1 MDADEPEPG
10 GSAVPD
16 RRLLRA
22 RRTREALATA
32 AVDLILERGLA
43 ATTVEAV
50 AERADVT
57 RRTFSRYFTGKED
70 AALGFVRDDG
80 ERINALLRAR
90 PAGEPPLLA
99 YRRAV
104 RAWLA
109 DRDSPARHLRP
120 QMRRIIGL
128 LDQEPTLFAAYERIR
143 VDAQE
148 ESIRIIAE
156 RLGTDDLRDLRPAV
170 VVEAAAGVLTAA
182 LRAWARGPDD
192 RDGPDT
198 TTGTD
203 STGIPDGPDG
213 RDAGNAAGAD
223 LADLVERAYDALT
236 REAASAAAHRTTD
249 PSRTTEEPRTTDE

>member
-1 MDADEPEPG
+1 MDAEESEPG
-10 GSAVPD
+10 GGEAVAD
-16 RRLLRA
+16 RRLLKA
-22 RRTREALATA
+22 LRTREALATA

-109 DRDSPARHLRP
+109 DRDTPARHLRP
-120 QMRRIIGL
+120 RMRRIIGL
-128 LDQEPTLFAAYERIR
+128 LNGEPTLFAAYERIR

-148 ESIRIIAE
+148 ESIRIIAG

-182 LRAWARGPDD
+182 LRAWARGPEPQDH
-192 RDGPDT
+192 DGDT
-198 TTGTD
+198 
-203 STGIPDGPDG
+203 
-213 RDAGNAAGAD
+213 GAD
-223 LADLVERAYDALT
+223 LADLVERAYDALS
-236 REAASAAAHRTTD
+236 REAASAAPHRTTE
-249 PSRTTEEPRTTDE
+249 PPRTTDE

>member
-1 MDADEPEPG
+1 ME
-10 GSAVPD
+10 D

-32 AVDLILERGLA
+32 AVELILERGLA

-104 RAWLA
+104 RAWLT
-109 DRDSPARHLRP
+109 DPHTPARHVRP
-120 QMRRIIGL
+120 RMRRIIAL
-128 LDQEPTLFAAYERIR
+128 LDSEPTLFAAYERIR
-143 VDAQE
+143 VDAQD
-148 ESIRIIAE
+148 ESVRIVAD
-156 RLGTDDLRDLRPAV
+156 RLGAGDPRDLRPAV

-182 LRAWARGPDD
+182 LRTWAHTPDD
-192 RDGPDT
+192 QVG
-198 TTGTD
+198 
-203 STGIPDGPDG
+203 PDGP
-213 RDAGNAAGAD
+213 AAD
-223 LADLVERAYDALT
+223 LADLVERAYDVLSDQ
-236 REAASAAAHRTTD
+236 AAAAAAHRTTEEQRTTREH
-249 PSRTTEEPRTTDE
+249 RTTEEPRTTDE